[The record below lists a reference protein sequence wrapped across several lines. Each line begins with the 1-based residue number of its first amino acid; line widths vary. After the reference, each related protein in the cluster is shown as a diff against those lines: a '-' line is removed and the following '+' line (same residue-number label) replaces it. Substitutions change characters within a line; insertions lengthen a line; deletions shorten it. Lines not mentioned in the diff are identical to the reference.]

1 MTASILVIDIGGTS
15 VKFAGLANGMPL
27 AATHQVATADL
38 RRDDPIRALAAL
50 IPPVATRLG
59 LAPQAIVASVP
70 GFLDPD
76 RDLVRT
82 AGNIPEFNGRRL
94 ASELSAL
101 TGLPVTLE
109 RDAILTL
116 LGEWWAGAG
125 RGVDQLLGL
134 FFGTGVGGAFLDH
147 GRPFRGAGFALEI
160 GNMPFKAEGR
170 TLAGMRTDCLE
181 AYVSGRVLAAL
192 AAEAGVP
199 VETVFL
205 EAPRRPELARA
216 LDRFLIDQ
224 AVAIGIA
231 VSLFSPRA
239 TILGGGICE
248 MAGFPFDR
256 VAGLVAQHST
266 ARETG
271 EPLDLRPA
279 ALGWQAALHGA
290 PLALAGP
297 RAAG

>member
-15 VKFAGLANGMPL
+15 VKFAGLRDGEPL

-38 RRDDPIRALAAL
+38 RKADPIRALAAL
-50 IPPVATRLG
+50 IPTVADRLG
-59 LAPQAIVASVP
+59 LQPQGIVASVP

-94 ASELSAL
+94 ASELAAL

-116 LGEWWAGAG
+116 AGEWRAGAG
-125 RGVDQLLGL
+125 QGVDQLLGL
-134 FFGTGVGGAFLDH
+134 FFGTGVGGAFLDR
-147 GRPFRGAGFALEI
+147 GRPFRGTGFALEI

-181 AYVSGRVLAAL
+181 AYVSGRVLAAI
-192 AAEAGVP
+192 AAEAGIP
-199 VETVFL
+199 VEVAFL
-205 EAPRRPELARA
+205 EAPRRPALARA
-216 LDRFLIDQ
+216 VDRFLVDQ

-239 TILGGGICE
+239 TILGGGIVD

-256 VAGLVAQHST
+256 VAGLVADHST
-266 ARETG
+266 QRETG
-271 EPLDLRPA
+271 EALDLRRA

-290 PLALAGP
+290 ALALAGP
-297 RAAG
+297 GQAG